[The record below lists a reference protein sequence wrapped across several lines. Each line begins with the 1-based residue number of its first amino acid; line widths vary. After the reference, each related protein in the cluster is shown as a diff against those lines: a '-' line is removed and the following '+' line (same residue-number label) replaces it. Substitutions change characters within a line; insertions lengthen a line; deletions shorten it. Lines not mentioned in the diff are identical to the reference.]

1 MRRKQRTLDKIQ
13 EAFADAV
20 AAGEFDRAEGW
31 LAISSWAAGSS
42 AVAGAPQPAATR

>member
-20 AAGEFDRAEGW
+20 AAGEFDKAEGW
-31 LAISSWAAGSS
+31 LAVAAWAAGTPSVGS
-42 AVAGAPQPAATR
+42 APQPASR